1 MYAGAWKLHETIKSQ
16 EARTVFY
23 LTWARKGQPQMQERL
38 NHAYVSIAKALE
50 ADVAPVGTAW
60 QRALRED
67 PALELYMRDGSH
79 PSPDGTYLA
88 ACVFYA
94 TLLDK
99 NPAGLPAE
107 VKKGGKTLLK
117 IDPMLARR
125 LQDVAWRTV
134 QDSK

>member
-1 MYAGAWKLHETIKSQ
+1 
-16 EARTVFY
+16 
-23 LTWARKGQPQMQERL
+23 MQEGL
-38 NHAYVSIAKALE
+38 NQAYFSLAKALQ

-60 QRALRED
+60 QWALRED

-99 NPAGLPAE
+99 NPVGLPAE
-107 VKKGGKTLLK
+107 VKKGGRTLLK
-117 IDPMLARR
+117 IDPTLATW
-125 LQDVAWRTV
+125 LQGVAWRALE
-134 QDSK
+134 DSKHAASEKTH